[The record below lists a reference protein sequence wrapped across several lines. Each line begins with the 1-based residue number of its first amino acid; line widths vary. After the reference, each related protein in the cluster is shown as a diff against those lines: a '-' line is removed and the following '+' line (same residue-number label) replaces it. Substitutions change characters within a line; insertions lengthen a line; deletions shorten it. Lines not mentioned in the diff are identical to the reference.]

1 VNQSCSF
8 LFIEDF
14 LTTRFLVA
22 VFEVLIK
29 IRTADTIDSKTI
41 KFNASLNLVLYYD
54 EVNGM
59 LRLQFLRHPVA
70 TSWVHSAGFSSFF
83 FDTEFNKEVLPYK
96 NLKLHL
102 GGHTWNKKL
111 RVKLL
116 YPMSVF
122 VKLSCAFS
130 FNQVRLW
137 SIVLLFYLN
146 PKCQLLSLFICN
158 RA

>member
-1 VNQSCSF
+1 M
-8 LFIEDF
+8 
-14 LTTRFLVA
+14 TTRFLVA

-70 TSWVHSAGFSSFF
+70 TTWVHSAGFFF

-96 NLKLHL
+96 IL
-102 GGHTWNKKL
+102 
-111 RVKLL
+111 
-116 YPMSVF
+116 
-122 VKLSCAFS
+122 
-130 FNQVRLW
+130 
-137 SIVLLFYLN
+137 
-146 PKCQLLSLFICN
+146 
-158 RA
+158 